1 MEREEVIRMA
11 REAGW
16 TGLYITW
23 AEPNGEPNWTPF
35 KESLTVPVTIEQIE
49 RFASLVAAAER
60 EKAAQIV
67 DQCCSVCAM
76 KIRALT

>member
-1 MEREEVIRMA
+1 MDREEVIRLAHQEGVGIGYGMPHIDA
-11 REAGW
+11 
-16 TGLYITW
+16 L
-23 AEPNGEPNWTPF
+23 
-35 KESLTVPVTIEQIE
+35 V
-49 RFASLVAAAER
+49 RFASLVAAAEK